1 MIITLTTDFGL
12 DDPYVGVMKGV
23 LLGIAPQ
30 ARLVDI
36 SHGIAR
42 HGVREAAFVLRSA
55 VPHFPAGTV
64 HLAVVD
70 PGVGSGRRPI
80 AAFDQDQCFVG
91 PDNGLLSYCFG
102 PDVIVRHI
110 TNRDYFRSPLSAT
123 FHGRDVFAPVAARL
137 ASGADLETVGPM
149 VPDWVRL
156 DESPSPSVLHVDR
169 FGNVITSLRADEFSD
184 GSFVHIAGCQVRLC
198 CATYSEAPSGELFL
212 IAGSSGYM
220 EIAMREQSAAR
231 YLGVGAGTDLKV
243 ETVPEKQ

>member
-12 DDPYVGVMKGV
+12 DDAYVGIMKGV
-23 LLGIAPQ
+23 VLGIAPQ
-30 ARLVDI
+30 AHLVDI
-36 SHGIAR
+36 SHGITR
-42 HGVREAAFVLRSA
+42 HGVREAAFILRSA

-70 PGVGSGRRPI
+70 PGVGSQRRPI
-80 AAFDQDQCFVG
+80 AASDRDQFFVG

-110 TNRDYFRSPLSAT
+110 ANRDYIRSPLSAT

-137 ASGADLETVGPM
+137 VSGAALETVGPV

-156 DESPSPSVLHVDR
+156 EEFQNPSVLYVDR
-169 FGNVITSLRADEFSD
+169 FGNVITNLRADEFGE
-184 GSFVHIAGCQVRLC
+184 GSIVHIAGRKVRLC
-198 CATYSEAPSGELFL
+198 CATYDEAPSGELFL
-212 IAGSSGYM
+212 IAGSSGDM

-243 ETVPEKQ
+243 ETAPAKQ